1 MRKAYSSTLDAMTAA
16 GGDAVVTRL
25 LSLTD
30 ALRRAGVN
38 VSMGEML
45 DATAALAALP
55 LDDRPVIRAGLRAS
69 LIKRSEDAEIFE
81 ALFDQWFPR
90 TGAAAV
96 GLRPEGPAPAPRST
110 PPADG
115 ADPRPSRGDGGDGAA
130 DFGPALLSAME
141 AGDEDALALL
151 VSASVDAH
159 AGIGSTE
166 GTERYFLHRM
176 LRALDLGH
184 LMAEL
189 MRRAHQAGHDAS
201 ELDLR
206 LRRAELADRLDRL
219 RRLLAAE
226 IRRRL
231 AALAPH
237 EAGWV
242 PRRLE
247 DVDVMGASTT
257 DLRTLRRAV
266 RPLARKL
273 ASRVAAQRRRHR
285 VGRLD
290 LRRTARRSLQTG
302 GVPLDPA
309 FRRRRDTKPDVVV
322 LCDVSGSVA
331 DFAHFTLMLVHALHS
346 ELARLRS
353 FAFVDGI
360 AEVTSLFAG
369 EDPVD
374 PRFLVTRPGVVSGDG
389 HSDYGAV
396 FAAFAARH
404 APVAVTSSTTVIVA
418 GDARTNYRA
427 PGTTAFRA
435 VCSRAKRVYWLN
447 PEPREQWDQQDSAMT
462 VFAATC
468 TAVFEVRTLAQLSE
482 AIAEIV

>member
-1 MRKAYSSTLDAMTAA
+1 MTAA
-16 GGDAVVTRL
+16 GGEAVVTRL
-25 LSLTD
+25 LSMTD

-55 LDDRPVIRAGLRAS
+55 LGDRPVIRAGLRAS
-69 LIKRSEDAEIFE
+69 LIKRAEDAEIFE
-81 ALFDQWFPR
+81 TLFDQWFPR
-90 TGAAAV
+90 TGAAA
-96 GLRPEGPAPAPRST
+96 GGARAAGGRTTSPPSGAPGDRPGSGRGEG
-110 PPADG
+110 G
-115 ADPRPSRGDGGDGAA
+115 NGAA
-130 DFGPALLSAME
+130 DFGPALLSALE
-141 AGDEDALALL
+141 AGDDDALALL

-166 GTERYFLHRM
+166 GSERYFLHRM

-189 MRRAHQAGHDAS
+189 MRRARQAGNDAS

-219 RRLLAAE
+219 RRQLAAE

-231 AALAPH
+231 AALDGN
-237 EAGWV
+237 EAGWI

-247 DVDVMGASTT
+247 DLDVIGASTT
-257 DLRTLRRAV
+257 DLRALRRAV

-285 VGRLD
+285 HGRLD
-290 LRRTARRSLQTG
+290 LRRTARRSLQMG

-331 DFAHFTLMLVHALHS
+331 DFAHFTLSLVHALHS
-346 ELARLRS
+346 EMARLRS
-353 FAFVDGI
+353 FAFVDGVT
-360 AEVTSLFAG
+360 EVTSLFAG

-374 PRFLVTRPGVVSGDG
+374 PRFLVSRPGVVSGDG

-404 APVAVTSSTTVIVA
+404 AADAVTSSTTVIVA

-427 PGTTAFRA
+427 AGTATFRA
-435 VCSRAKRVYWLN
+435 ICARAKRVYWLN
-447 PEPREQWDQQDSAMT
+447 PEPREQWDREDSAMA
-462 VFAATC
+462 VFTPTC